1 MSRPCE
7 ESERLV
13 QYLVDDHPECL
24 EVRSSGGYTPL
35 ALACSLHRTSF
46 ARILIAGGANQS
58 TRDPDGHNLM
68 HLLLNSIENAIC
80 EKAEDIA
87 PLISLLDPQLI
98 PLMLVQRAG
107 DGSMTPLARWLQLC
121 YGKATW
127 DPQDPAFKETCDRM
141 AAMTRLLM
149 SYDESSNQKQLEVL
163 DGSGNAAVHVAV
175 KYGYPTVL
183 EAILD
188 RRPDLLHREN
198 ATGCTP
204 LELAVDAWVN
214 QTTRTPRQLP
224 GSRYDRV
231 PEWEPVIDRPSRY
244 FIEGHDRRIRWEMMY
259 QICQDRSQQRPG
271 KRRLV
276 TLFEA
281 NEVAKRLTVDNRW
294 SKRSARSRG
303 SGRGSRVSLPDLET
317 EVEEHDEVALWGAVA
332 SEYR

>member
-13 QYLVDDHPECL
+13 QYLMDHHPECL
-24 EVRSSGGYTPL
+24 EVRSSGGHTPL
-35 ALACSLHRTSF
+35 ALACSLHRTSY

-58 TRDPDGHNLM
+58 TRDSDSHNLM
-68 HLLLNSIENAIC
+68 HLLLISIENAIC

-87 PLISLLDPQLI
+87 SLVSILDPQLV

-107 DGSMTPLARWLQLC
+107 DGSMTPLARWLQSS
-121 YGKATW
+121 YSAATW
-127 DPQDPAFKETCDRM
+127 DTQNPAFKETCDRM
-141 AAMTRLLM
+141 ASMTRLLM
-149 SYDESSNQKQLEVL
+149 SYDESSNQKQLEIL

-183 EAILD
+183 ETMLD

-198 ATGCTP
+198 ATGCTT
-204 LELAVDAWVN
+204 LELAVDSWIN

-224 GSRYDRV
+224 GSRHDRV
-231 PEWEPVIDRPSRY
+231 PEWDLVVDRPSRC
-244 FIEGHDRRIRWEMMY
+244 FIKGHDPRTRWEMMY
-259 QICQDRSQQRPG
+259 QICQDRSQRPPG

-294 SKRSARSRG
+294 SKRLARG
-303 SGRGSRVSLPDLET
+303 GRNHVSDPES
-317 EVEEHDEVALWGAVA
+317 EIEEKDEVAVWGAVA